1 MKKTEKPETYRLASG
16 WQKTTA
22 SVKYDDGE
30 WLVQSETVK
39 DMLGRTITSSRAG
52 TGGAMLTTSNVYN
65 NAGLLVRTVN
75 HDGSSVVYAYNE
87 LNERVANI
95 RIGAGQTLDFNAQSF
110 ILDDVIELDKYLISL
125 TTERTENTE
134 GEWWKCAESISYMP
148 GENALTT
155 SVQRVQLTG
164 LTLENNS
171 KSISIDADGNT
182 SVTTESLNPAS
193 VSKVVTS
200 INTTLDITNV
210 SHYVAGYETC
220 S

>member
-39 DMLGRTITSSRAG
+39 DMLGRTITR
-52 TGGAMLTTSNVYN
+52 TSNVYN

-210 SHYVAGYETC
+210 SRGI
-220 S
+220 